1 MSSDGYVVL
10 EVRLLN
16 DWHIKQPRDWAAK
29 HLENLRAKEDNWRQ
43 HMREQI
49 DHELSQAEAWKQIP
63 LPELNET
70 KGWPGTSTTVNL
82 SEWDAPGKHTQ
93 QPITVSIDNT
103 ETSASTRCWER
114 NFKKTQCEHQTRL
127 YSPQDECRWCRVEQL
142 QEQPEP

>member
-1 MSSDGYVVL
+1 M
-10 EVRLLN
+10 
-16 DWHIKQPRDWAAK
+16 H
-29 HLENLRAKEDNWRQ
+29 
-43 HMREQI
+43 EQI

-70 KGWPGTSTTVNL
+70 EGWPGTGTTVNL
-82 SEWDAPGKHTQ
+82 SKWDAPGEHTQ

-142 QEQPEP
+142 QEQPEPQAQMIFLHNTKQT